1 MKYIITETQYR
12 FLKEEDIKLRRRI
25 NQIEEL
31 IDDEIN
37 DVMSTSGGIE
47 FLDRVEFVHVII
59 DGVVDT
65 FLDTN
70 ESEEFDEDELKEF
83 IDGRF
88 GDYIMSHYPHDDE
101 DEDEYDD
108 DDEEE
113 DDEY

>member
-12 FLKEEDIKLRRRI
+12 FLKEEEIKLRRRI

-37 DVMSTSGGIE
+37 DVMSTSGG
-47 FLDRVEFVHVII
+47 
-59 DGVVDT
+59 
-65 FLDTN
+65 
-70 ESEEFDEDELKEF
+70 
-83 IDGRF
+83 F